1 MKKLAFCLLI
11 VSTLV
16 SCNKLEDLESSPNE
30 LDGRWELQSALC
42 FCFYP
47 EDFDFGAHKIE
58 FNNDEGLLI
67 VENSTETFFISE
79 AGSYNYQIENNKVV
93 IKNTIEYTY
102 ELSGETLVMTFVDDP
117 EIGDDE
123 ITLTYKKIN

>member
-1 MKKLAFCLLI
+1 LL
-11 VSTLV
+11 L
-16 SCNKLEDLESSPNE
+16 
-30 LDGRWELQSALC
+30 
-42 FCFYP
+42 
-47 EDFDFGAHKIE
+47 
-58 FNNDEGLLI
+58 

-93 IKNTIEYTY
+93 IKNTIEFTY